1 MRGMGD
7 SKIKKEK
14 QKYSIWQNTAYM
26 LKNAWH
32 IEKSVI
38 WLCIAVAVIGTAKTT
53 AELFIAPA
61 ILNKVEQAAPLAE
74 LMGVIAVFAGTLFA
88 LSWLEGYINIYRLL
102 GKIVVRIEIM
112 KDVVRKQ
119 NRTSYENL
127 LDTGFRQKYDLAM
140 NALSSGSAGEEI
152 WNTWAL
158 ILQNVMGLLLYLGM
172 LAVLNPFLI
181 FLSIMTAALSYA
193 IGKWTG
199 NESWKGHEEKE
210 EAEKR
215 LDFVL
220 GKAQDRHCA
229 KDIRM
234 FGLRGW
240 LEKIWQDGMAH
251 FCRFQKH
258 RERVMCF
265 GDAADVFLGFVRNGI
280 VYGYL
285 IVMAINGQMTAA
297 EFLLYLG
304 AAGGISTWLGGILT
318 QFDGLH
324 RLSGELSLVREYLE
338 WKEPFVFQEGKALS
352 KELPACEICL
362 ENVSY
367 RYPEARKDTISHM
380 NLTLHQG
387 EKLAIVGLNGAGKT
401 TLVKLICGFLDPTE
415 GRVLLNGQDIRQYDR
430 RTYYELF
437 SAVFQDFS
445 ILDSTVAENVAQK
458 PELIDRS
465 RVKECL
471 ELAGMWKKVESLPE
485 GMDTHLG
492 KDVYEDGTELS
503 GGQIQRLVLARALYK
518 NPKIL
523 ILDEPT
529 AALDPLAESDIY
541 QKYERMTDGKTALFI
556 SHRLASTRFCD
567 RILLL
572 TDGKVAEEGTH
583 AELLELGKEY
593 AKLFE
598 LQSRYYREEEEKR
611 AADDRKAGVE

>member
-1 MRGMGD
+1 
-7 SKIKKEK
+7 
-14 QKYSIWQNTAYM
+14 
-26 LKNAWH
+26 
-32 IEKSVI
+32 
-38 WLCIAVAVIGTAKTT
+38 
-53 AELFIAPA
+53 
-61 ILNKVEQAAPLAE
+61 
-74 LMGVIAVFAGTLFA
+74 
-88 LSWLEGYINIYRLL
+88 
-102 GKIVVRIEIM
+102 
-112 KDVVRKQ
+112 
-119 NRTSYENL
+119 
-127 LDTGFRQKYDLAM
+127 
-140 NALSSGSAGEEI
+140 
-152 WNTWAL
+152 
-158 ILQNVMGLLLYLGM
+158 
-172 LAVLNPFLI
+172 
-181 FLSIMTAALSYA
+181 
-193 IGKWTG
+193 
-199 NESWKGHEEKE
+199 
-210 EAEKR
+210 
-215 LDFVL
+215 
-220 GKAQDRHCA
+220 
-229 KDIRM
+229 
-234 FGLRGW
+234 
-240 LEKIWQDGMAH
+240 MAH

-338 WKEPFVFQEGKALS
+338 WKEPFAFQEGKALS